1 MTLAPSSSTPHSAKP
16 KASRLKRTL
25 VRLAYVLGVVV
36 LLLVVGE
43 ITARIMGHRPWQEV
57 VQEIQVDP
65 GGRLYDKDPILGY
78 RGRNGT
84 YQLTLRDSLKF
95 TVTHDS
101 LGWRH
106 PKALSDTLPEI
117 WVLGCSFTHG
127 YGVSD
132 GEEYP
137 AQLQQ
142 LLPSYRVR
150 NYSMDGFGTL
160 QNWLTLRDQLAAG
173 GRPKAVVLGYGA
185 FHDQR
190 NTANRYW
197 RKALH
202 GQQIADGLRYPFI
215 RLDDRDSLHV
225 HYDSLT
231 YHPLPLQRYLA
242 LASLIEENW
251 NRSEDKG
258 LRSRYVTEV
267 LIQRMVRLSKDAGA
281 QFVLAGV
288 YQHPETAHMLEV
300 FHLEGIPT
308 VDISQNLDDPSLRIL
323 PGNGHPNPKAHQAMA
338 ESLATF
344 LQNKVLHP

>member
-1 MTLAPSSSTPHSAKP
+1 MPSSSNAHPP
-16 KASRLKRTL
+16 VSRRLRRL
-25 VRLAYVLGVVV
+25 VVRILYVLGVLL

-43 ITARIMGHRPWQEV
+43 ITARIMGHRPWRED
-57 VQEIQVDP
+57 VQTVKVEP
-65 GGRLYDKDPILGY
+65 GGSLYAKDATLGY
-78 RGRNGT
+78 RGRSGT
-84 YQLTLRDSLKF
+84 FQITLKDSLRF

-101 LGWRH
+101 LGWRQVL
-106 PKALSDTLPEI
+106 PTIDTLPEI

-142 LLPSYRVR
+142 LVPGYSVR
-150 NYSMDGFGTL
+150 NYAMDGYSTL
-160 QNWLTLRDQLAAG
+160 HNWFTLRDLLAQ
-173 GRPKAVVLGYGA
+173 GRKPKIVILAYGA

-202 GQQIADGLRYPFI
+202 GQQIADGLRYPYI
-215 RLDDRDSLHV
+215 RLDDKDSLHI

-231 YHPLPLQRYLA
+231 YHPLPMQGYLA

-267 LIQRMVRLSKDAGA
+267 LIQRMVGLSREVGA
-281 QFVLAGV
+281 KFVLAGV

-308 VDISQNLDDPSLRIL
+308 VDISQNLDDPGLRIL
-323 PGNGHPNPKAHQAMA
+323 PGNGHPNPKAHHAMA
-338 ESLATF
+338 ESLAAY